1 MQTAELTGSTSGF
14 NKNVNILLTQYRKVT
29 NIYKIKGLYNIYI
42 INS

>member
-1 MQTAELTGSTSGF
+1 MQKAELTVSTSGF
-14 NKNVNILLTQYRKVT
+14 NENLNILLTQYRKST